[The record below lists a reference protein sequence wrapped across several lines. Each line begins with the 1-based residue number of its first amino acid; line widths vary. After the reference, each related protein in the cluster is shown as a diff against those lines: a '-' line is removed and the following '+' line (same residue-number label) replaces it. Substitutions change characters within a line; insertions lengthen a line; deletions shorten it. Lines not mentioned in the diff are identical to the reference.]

1 MHCIVSAG
9 PTYQPVDD
17 VRRLTNFSTGKLGT
31 ELAAYLASQSHRV
44 TLLRGYY
51 SIFRE
56 RPNCSQVI
64 EFTTPEDLLNRFASL
79 SGDSVDAVYH
89 AAAVGDFEFGKAW
102 IRSPTGEMKE
112 VPAKKL
118 PSRQAGL
125 LVELNP
131 TPKII
136 KHLRALFSETRLVG
150 WKYEIDGTRN
160 SAIDQGKQQISENRT
175 NACVVNGPA
184 YGAGFGI
191 VTDSGIYNHQPNSE
205 ALFRTLEENLRSM
218 QRSI

>member
-44 TLLRGYY
+44 TLLRGCY
-51 SIFRE
+51 SILRE
-56 RPNCSQVI
+56 RPNCSQII

-79 SGDSVDAVYH
+79 SGDPVDAVYH

-102 IRSPTGEMKE
+102 IRSPKGEMKE
-112 VPAKKL
+112 LSAKKL
-118 PSRQAGL
+118 PSRQEGL
-125 LVELNP
+125 LVELNS

-136 KHLRALFSETRLVG
+136 KHLRDLFSETLLVG
-150 WKYEIDGTRN
+150 WKYEIDGNRD
-160 SAIDQGKQQISENRT
+160 SAIHQGKQQISENRT

-184 YGAGFGI
+184 YGAGFGF
-191 VTDSGIYNHQPNSE
+191 VTDSGVCEHQLNSE
-205 ALFRTLEENLRSM
+205 ALFRTLEEDLRLRPRSM
-218 QRSI
+218 